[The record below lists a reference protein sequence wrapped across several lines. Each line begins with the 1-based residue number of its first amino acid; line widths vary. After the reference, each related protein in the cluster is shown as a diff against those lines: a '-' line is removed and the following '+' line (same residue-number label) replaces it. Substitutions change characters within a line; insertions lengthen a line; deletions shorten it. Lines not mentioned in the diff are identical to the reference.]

1 MTKKFKNKIR
11 QFVADNVYD
20 IEDYKEY
27 EYKIIK
33 THPKFDQNKW
43 DEWMVVG
50 DITNYDATV
59 QKMIKW
65 AHKQIIAE
73 LFK

>member
-27 EYKIIK
+27 EYK
-33 THPKFDQNKW
+33 
-43 DEWMVVG
+43 E
-50 DITNYDATV
+50 
-59 QKMIKW
+59 
-65 AHKQIIAE
+65 
-73 LFK
+73 